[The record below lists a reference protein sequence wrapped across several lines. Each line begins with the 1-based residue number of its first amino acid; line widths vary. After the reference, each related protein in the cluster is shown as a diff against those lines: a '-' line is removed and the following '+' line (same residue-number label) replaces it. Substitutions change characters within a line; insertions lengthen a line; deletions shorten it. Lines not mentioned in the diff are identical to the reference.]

1 MTSSAINPPSL
12 VRELKVQVEV
22 TIQDYF
28 SPSVQPGID
37 CSNTF
42 PPGIKTTELSA
53 ADWQAWFQTWLE
65 TLRPD
70 ISPIHAYELC
80 LRLTNDAEIQ
90 ALNLQYRQQNRPTD
104 VLAFAALEMGYPRRE
119 LLSSLPVYLGDIV
132 ISIDTASRQAIERH
146 NPLAR
151 ELAWLAAH
159 GLLHLLGWDHP
170 EEESLRQMLNQQ
182 EILLETIGLLR
193 SLS

>member
-1 MTSSAINPPSL
+1 MH
-12 VRELKVQVEV
+12 VEV

-37 CSNTF
+37 CSSTSLR
-42 PPGIKTTELSA
+42 GVKTAEVLA
-53 ADWQAWFQTWLE
+53 VDWQAWFQTWLE

-80 LRLTNDAEIQ
+80 LRLTNNAEIQ

-119 LLSSLPVYLGDIV
+119 LLSSLPADLGDIV
-132 ISIDTASRQAIERH
+132 ISIETASRQAIEHH

-170 EEESLRQMLNQQ
+170 DEESLRQMLNQQ
-182 EILLETIGLLR
+182 DILLETIGLLP

>member
-1 MTSSAINPPSL
+1 M
-12 VRELKVQVEV
+12 QVEV

-28 SPSVQPGID
+28 SRSAQFRTG
-37 CSNTF
+37 CSKT
-42 PPGIKTTELSA
+42 PPGVKTAKVLAS
-53 ADWQAWFQTWLE
+53 DWQAWFQTWLE
-65 TLRPD
+65 TLQPD

-90 ALNLQYRQQNRPTD
+90 ALNLDYRQQNRPTD
-104 VLAFAALEMGYPRRE
+104 VLAFAALETLYPPSE
-119 LLSSLPVYLGDIV
+119 QLSSLPANLGDIV
-132 ISIDTASRQAIERH
+132 ISIDTATRQALAHH
-146 NPLAR
+146 NSLKR

-170 EEESLRQMLNQQ
+170 DQESLRQMLNQQ
-182 EILLETIGLLR
+182 DILLETIGLLQ